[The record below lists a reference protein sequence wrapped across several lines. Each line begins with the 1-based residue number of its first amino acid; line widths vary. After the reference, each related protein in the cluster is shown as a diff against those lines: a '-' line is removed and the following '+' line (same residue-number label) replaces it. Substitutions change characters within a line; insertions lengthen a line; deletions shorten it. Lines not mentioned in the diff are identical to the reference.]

1 MKTPNPKNSNHKIEA
16 TNEQKWQAILNRD
29 ARMDGMFFTGVL
41 TTKIYCR
48 PSCPAKTP
56 LRKNVKFFDSPVEA
70 ERAGLR
76 ACKRCHPKE
85 ANAQAKEIQ
94 NVCAHIESHLDDSL
108 TLDELSQVAHLSPYH
123 LQRTFKRQMGISPKQ
138 YAEACRVEKLKSQ
151 LKSGD
156 KVTDA
161 TYNAGYKSMSRV
173 YEKTKLG
180 MTPTIY
186 RRGGDGMMIRYTVV
200 GSTLGKVLVAATEV
214 GICFISLGESESF
227 LLAALRGDYYAAQI
241 ARDDHHLKKWVS
253 VVIKYLDGEQPALNL
268 PLDIRGTA
276 FQRRVWNALQK
287 IPYGEVKTYGEI
299 AKRIGMP
306 KAARAVGHA
315 CGSNPVALVI
325 PCHRAVGSSGNLTGY
340 RWGVD
345 RKKKLLKL
353 EKASDES
360 TT

>member
-1 MKTPNPKNSNHKIEA
+1 MKTPNPKNPTPKIEA
-16 TNEQKWQAILNRD
+16 TDEKKWQAILNRD
-29 ARMDGMFFTGVL
+29 ARMDGLFFTGVL

-56 LRKNVKFFDSPVEA
+56 LRKNVKFFDSPIEA

-85 ANAQAKEIQ
+85 ANGQAKEIQ
-94 NVCAHIESHLDDSL
+94 NVCAYIESHLDDTL
-108 TLDELSQVAHLSPYH
+108 TLEELSRVAHLSPYH
-123 LQRTFKRQMGISPKQ
+123 LQRTFKRTMGISPKQ
-138 YAEACRVEKLKSQ
+138 YANACRVEKLKSQ

-156 KVTDA
+156 KVTEA
-161 TYNAGYKSMSRV
+161 TFNAGYKSMSRV

-186 RRGGDGMMIRYTVV
+186 RRGGDGMTIRYTVV
-200 GSTLGKVLVAATEV
+200 GSSLGKVLVAATEV

-227 LLAALRGDYYAAQI
+227 LLSALRGDYYAAQI
-241 ARDDHHLKKWVS
+241 ARDDDHLKKWVS
-253 VVIKYLDGEQPALNL
+253 VVIKYLDGEQPTLNL
-268 PLDIRGTA
+268 PLDIRGTT

-287 IPYGEVKTYGEI
+287 IPYGKVKTYGEI
-299 AKRIGMP
+299 AKAIGMP

-315 CGSNPVALVI
+315 CGSNPVSLVI

-353 EKASDES
+353 EKALDES